1 MTILSCQ
8 APECGNSADNFGT
21 QLAAIS
27 RELHSHALY
36 LTKDTERAK
45 DLLQDTFERALRFE
59 YRFKRGTNLNAWA
72 HQILHNL
79 FISACRRRTTEARMV
94 KQMRNEPSSWTSGA
108 WQPGQCYELS
118 DTMRRAID
126 VLTPPYRATIW
137 LIDVQGYSYRE
148 AALRLSVPEG
158 TIMSRLHRARRL
170 LAVALQ
176 QERAERIAA

>member
-1 MTILSCQ
+1 MTQRFFQSPKHLG
-8 APECGNSADNFGT
+8 AVDNFGT
-21 QLAAIS
+21 KLAAIS

-36 LTKDTERAK
+36 LTKDTEQAK

-59 YRFKRGTNLNAWA
+59 YRFERGTNLNAWA

-79 FISACRRRTTEARMV
+79 FISACRRRTTETRMTQ
-94 KQMRNEPSSWTSGA
+94 QMRHETSSWTSGA
-108 WQPGQCYELS
+108 WHPNRCEELS

-126 VLTPPYRATIW
+126 GLAPPYRATIW

-158 TIMSRLHRARRL
+158 TIMSRLHRARRMLAAAL
-170 LAVALQ
+170 LS
-176 QERAERIAA
+176 ERMQRIAA